1 MPIGLALLGGFM
13 TVAVRAV
20 FVVVLYRMAGIR
32 MTPLERRRW
41 TVNFAAFS
49 VFTTFLAFVT
59 ALEIPPGIWVYG
71 LGFAVAGYLGVR
83 QLQRNGHWLVTPTA
97 EERAMLPARREAL
110 AGVRRRPAF
119 WALVVVLVLVVPI
132 LSLALVLAFR

>member
-1 MPIGLALLGGFM
+1 MPIGLPLLGGFL
-13 TVAVRAV
+13 VIAVLAV

-49 VFTTFLAFVT
+49 MFTMFLAFVG
-59 ALEIPPGIWVYG
+59 ALEIPPGVWAYG
-71 LGFAVAGYLGVR
+71 LGFAVAGYLGVQ

-110 AGVRRRPAF
+110 AAATRRPAF
-119 WALVVVLVLVVPI
+119 WVLVVGLVFFVPI
-132 LSLALVLAFR
+132 LGISLVLALR